1 MKKPKPQQGDPE
13 EDEPEET
20 PFITGHYQQGKSSQ
34 YEGQAKSEPNEAGES
49 IEEMLQD
56 EQSNLECLKLK
67 IGYLVKQ
74 DRDIQRKIARSIVSQ
89 GKVFQKNFEMIKKI
103 DEFMLT
109 QKSSKHNTKLSFP
122 RLMDQLRKTKTK
134 ESNDKNRSVSA
145 YHSFL

>member
-1 MKKPKPQQGDPE
+1 MKKKPQEQDDKSGPQQE
-13 EDEPEET
+13 EGEAET
-20 PFITGHYQQGKSSQ
+20 PFITGGH
-34 YEGQAKSEPNEAGES
+34 YEGEAKSEPNEAGES
-49 IEEMLQD
+49 MEELLQA
-56 EQSNLECLKLK
+56 EETNLDCLKLK

-74 DRDIQRKIARSIVSQ
+74 DRDIQRKIARSIVSE

-134 ESNDKNRSVSA
+134 ESDKNRSVSA

>member
-1 MKKPKPQQGDPE
+1 MEELLRGE
-13 EDEPEET
+13 ED
-20 PFITGHYQQGKSSQ
+20 
-34 YEGQAKSEPNEAGES
+34 
-49 IEEMLQD
+49 
-56 EQSNLECLKLK
+56 NLECLKLK

-74 DRDIQRKIARSIVSQ
+74 DPDIQRKIARSIVSE

-109 QKSSKHNTKLSFP
+109 QKSSKGNTKLSFP

-134 ESNDKNRSVSA
+134 ESHSDKNRSVSA